1 MATQYKKIQ
10 NKLHPKEAEQGK
22 TDLKPKASRDALLLV
37 LIALTLVI

>member
-22 TDLKPKASRDALLLV
+22 TALKPKASRDALLLV
-37 LIALTLVI
+37 LIAFGA